1 MHGRGELERDS
12 LEVAQGAAQQAAGH
26 RMMYFAVSVLPLP
39 LSPLMTHLFAP
50 AGQRRVKPAG
60 CLSCPRPHEWCG
72 LETNAAQAVRA
83 ADFLRFRAKC
93 RPHCGGGGKAE
104 GGSREEYV

>member
-1 MHGRGELERDS
+1 MKRDS

-60 CLSCPRPHEWCG
+60 CLSCPRPHECADPKPTPHK
-72 LETNAAQAVRA
+72 LRV
-83 ADFLRFRAKC
+83 ADFLGFRAKC
-93 RPHCGGGGKAE
+93 RPHCGGGGTAK